1 MKKTLIFTLAIIG
14 LLACKKEKESDIEKY
29 YQGTWEVQVNDL
41 DTSFQ
46 MVINAKGAFNYTLEL
61 DSVQNQ
67 LDGNVNNNGGVSGNI
82 NANGFAVGSISGQ
95 LTTDGKGTGIYT
107 IFNQNISWSAK
118 KK

>member
-46 MVINAKGAFNYTLEL
+46 
-61 DSVQNQ
+61 
-67 LDGNVNNNGGVSGNI
+67 NGGVSGNI